1 MLNNNK
7 HDKINNKISFNKL
20 KDCVVTNKNV
30 LLRVDINV
38 PIADNKI
45 IDDTRIRAVVPTIE
59 YLVQN
64 KAKTII
70 IAHFGRPEGQFN
82 SKMSLSAILPRLKEL
97 LPQYKINFID
107 DCFGDK
113 VREAVENTNYGEI
126 ILLENLRFYKGETKN
141 DPEFTEFL
149 ASLGNLYVNDAFSC
163 SHRSHSSITG
173 IATKLKS
180 CAGFL
185 MGSELENLNKI
196 FNSNDD
202 RITAIVAGSKVST
215 KIDLLNSLSKKV
227 KNIIVGGAMANTF
240 FYALGYNI
248 GKSLCEKELKNT
260 ALDIIDNCKK
270 NNCNLVLPTDLVTT
284 DNLSDQQIIRNCE
297 VKDLSMID
305 DNDIIADIGFET
317 IANISTILKNS
328 NKVIWNGPVGAFEIK
343 PFNNGSEMLARLI
356 ALLTK
361 QGKIISIAGGGDV
374 VAAVNGAG
382 LFNQFS
388 YISTAGGAF
397 LEWLEGKDL
406 PGIVILN
413 NNHQKF

>member
-1 MLNNNK
+1 
-7 HDKINNKISFNKL
+7 
-20 KDCVVTNKNV
+20 
-30 LLRVDINV
+30 
-38 PIADNKI
+38 
-45 IDDTRIRAVVPTIE
+45 
-59 YLVQN
+59 
-64 KAKTII
+64 
-70 IAHFGRPEGQFN
+70 
-82 SKMSLSAILPRLKEL
+82 
-97 LPQYKINFID
+97 
-107 DCFGDK
+107 
-113 VREAVENTNYGEI
+113 
-126 ILLENLRFYKGETKN
+126 
-141 DPEFTEFL
+141 
-149 ASLGNLYVNDAFSC
+149 
-163 SHRSHSSITG
+163 
-173 IATKLKS
+173 
-180 CAGFL
+180 
-185 MGSELENLNKI
+185 
-196 FNSNDD
+196 
-202 RITAIVAGSKVST
+202 
-215 KIDLLNSLSKKV
+215 
-227 KNIIVGGAMANTF
+227 MANTF

-413 NNHQKF
+413 NDSK